1 MNAVKWAESLKTA
14 RILTFPLPS
23 CVTLGKSLTLSGFQ
37 HLYYKI
43 EAIGGFMSKFVHEAP
58 ATGPGTQ
65 HSLTMIVS
73 IGIIMTILTI
83 LYEAEILV
91 SVGKNSSETMEGIVK
106 MLVSGLF
113 IFL

>member
-1 MNAVKWAESLKTA
+1 
-14 RILTFPLPS
+14 
-23 CVTLGKSLTLSGFQ
+23 
-37 HLYYKI
+37 
-43 EAIGGFMSKFVHEAP
+43 MSKFVHEAP

-83 LYEAEILV
+83 LYESETLV

>member
-1 MNAVKWAESLKTA
+1 
-14 RILTFPLPS
+14 
-23 CVTLGKSLTLSGFQ
+23 
-37 HLYYKI
+37 
-43 EAIGGFMSKFVHEAP
+43 MSKFVHEAP

-65 HSLTMIVS
+65 HSMTMTVS

-83 LYEAEILV
+83 LYETEILV